1 MTIHDQARTKRVKV
15 RCCDNFFFF
24 RLPVN
29 KQPLTKGRIDIQVL
43 LQTQTRSLF
52 RRQ

>member
-1 MTIHDQARTKRVKV
+1 MIKLGQSELRLDVAII
-15 RCCDNFFFF
+15 FFFF